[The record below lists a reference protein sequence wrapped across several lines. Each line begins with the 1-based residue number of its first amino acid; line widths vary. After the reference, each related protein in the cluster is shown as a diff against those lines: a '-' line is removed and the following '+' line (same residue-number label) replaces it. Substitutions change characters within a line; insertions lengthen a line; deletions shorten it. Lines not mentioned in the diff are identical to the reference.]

1 MQTWKAAHKK
11 QVNEPDSKG
20 IAHAE
25 RSLRLGRGLGIA
37 TFCSSNPEPRFLP
50 VAIWDL
56 YSVIIQLLSA
66 CCLYLRLRRVSD
78 YVIRLILRS
87 ASTPLLIDSTT
98 NMTAPLPM
106 GDFVYSSF
114 WCIAKVSYI
123 YDTID
128 THPLHSGESK
138 NVFTFGLFLTA
149 STNFTSLGWFFNSFI
164 SPLPNSSS

>member
-1 MQTWKAAHKK
+1 M
-11 QVNEPDSKG
+11 
-20 IAHAE
+20 
-25 RSLRLGRGLGIA
+25 RSEELAPWPGARDRHFLHQQSCT
-37 TFCSSNPEPRFLP
+37 TFFTCSYM
-50 VAIWDL
+50 DL
-56 YSVIIQLLSA
+56 CSVVVQLLST
-66 CCLYLRLRRVSD
+66 CCLYLRLRRVSG
-78 YVIRLILRS
+78 YVIRTELAFSIHPTSDRQHNEH
-87 ASTPLLIDSTT
+87 DG
-98 NMTAPLPM
+98 APSY

-128 THPLHSGESK
+128 THPLHSGEFK